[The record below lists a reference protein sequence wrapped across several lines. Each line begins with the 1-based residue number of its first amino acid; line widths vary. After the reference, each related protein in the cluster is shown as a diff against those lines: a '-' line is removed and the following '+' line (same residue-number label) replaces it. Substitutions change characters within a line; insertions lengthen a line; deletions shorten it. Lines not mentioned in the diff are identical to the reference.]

1 MENASKAL
9 LMAAG
14 VLVGVLLLS
23 LAVFLFTIFGNFGSD
38 MTTQMD
44 EKNLSEFNAQFIKYQ
59 SYQDEDGKWQNLCR
73 AQDVVT
79 IANLAKEN
87 NSKYDYSTAD
97 EKTGYYYVKVIVIT
111 GHTQRKNYETAS
123 LDEYIKFLKD
133 YSGSTSTTN
142 GSFDVTY
149 FKCRDI
155 QINPNSKRVCS
166 ITFEQM

>member
-38 MTTQMD
+38 MTTQMN

-87 NSKYDYSTAD
+87 NSQYDYSKAD
-97 EKTGYYYVKVIVIT
+97 EETEYYYVKVIVIT

-155 QINPNSKRVCS
+155 LTNPNSKRVCS
-166 ITFEQM
+166 VTFEQM